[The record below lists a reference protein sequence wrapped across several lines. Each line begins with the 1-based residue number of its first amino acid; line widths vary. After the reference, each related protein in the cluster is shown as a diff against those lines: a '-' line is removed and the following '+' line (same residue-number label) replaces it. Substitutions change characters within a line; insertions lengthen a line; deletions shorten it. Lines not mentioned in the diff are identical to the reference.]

1 MEYYDEYAVNNAVH
15 DFVVKAVSGPLM
27 VILFL
32 MLAISVVLIIAQWKI
47 FEKAGEKGWKCL
59 IPIYNLITLF
69 KIIGISPWWLLL
81 CLASFIPFIGSLA
94 LLGLTIYQS
103 IMLGKAFNKSAG
115 FIVGLILL
123 SPIFYMILGFGSA
136 EYVGNKNVKQAE
148 QPMSQPMSQ
157 PEVQNQDNS
166 NNNL

>member
-1 MEYYDEYAVNNAVH
+1 
-15 DFVVKAVSGPLM
+15 
-27 VILFL
+27 
-32 MLAISVVLIIAQWKI
+32 
-47 FEKAGEKGWKCL
+47 
-59 IPIYNLITLF
+59 
-69 KIIGISPWWLLL
+69 
-81 CLASFIPFIGSLA
+81 
-94 LLGLTIYQS
+94 
-103 IMLGKAFNKSAG
+103 MLGKAFNKSSG
-115 FIVGLILL
+115 FVVGLILL